1 MRDEI
6 EKKNSIKKSIR
17 KNKKT
22 IKRMRT
28 KCDKIN

>member
-1 MRDEI
+1 MKL
-6 EKKNSIKKSIR
+6 KKNSINKSIR

-22 IKRMRT
+22 TKRMRT